1 VTATPIVTTRGT
13 LLSIERRY
21 PPGTSNHEVPT
32 VEEIVLFDYSREDPV
47 LAFRGVQLSHA
58 RVHETLVADAPEC
71 GIFVSVSGR
80 VIVAF
85 RNVSTDDAL
94 DGFEEHPAEWGLVR
108 ECDNR
113 QAAEFWGAF
122 ESPNPPLFWRAWREA
137 WRQWLVQ

>member
-1 VTATPIVTTRGT
+1 M
-13 LLSIERRY
+13 
-21 PPGTSNHEVPT
+21 
-32 VEEIVLFDYSREDPV
+32 EEIVLFDHSREDPV

-58 RVHETLVADAPEC
+58 RVQGLLVADTPEC

-85 RNVSTDDAL
+85 RNVSPEDAL

-137 WRQWLVQ
+137 WRRWLVQ